1 MEREE
6 FNAFLAGVVNFLG
19 ACRHFG
25 FTAAVNDGGRL
36 GSQTQG
42 CAHGVHGRVATANND
57 NVLAVGNGRIGGCI
71 GSIHQ
76 VGARQVFVAG
86 HHARMIL
93 AGDAHEVGQACARGN
108 EYAGIAFCFQFVN
121 GDGFPNDAVFDEG
134 DTCGFE
140 RVNLVVHNRIGQAK
154 LGNAVFQ
161 HTANLV

>member
-1 MEREE
+1 MALLIGNIFDGIVEREE

-76 VGARQVFVAG
+76 VGARQIFVAG
-86 HHARMIL
+86 HHA
-93 AGDAHEVGQACARGN
+93 
-108 EYAGIAFCFQFVN
+108 
-121 GDGFPNDAVFDEG
+121 
-134 DTCGFE
+134 
-140 RVNLVVHNRIGQAK
+140 
-154 LGNAVFQ
+154 
-161 HTANLV
+161 